1 MANNLISLL
10 KNSILSLGG
19 TSPKQ
24 YDLQTKLGK
33 VKPSSSTLDLDAK
46 TPKKYLDNPPN

>member
-10 KNSILSLGG
+10 TKSILSLGG

-24 YDLQTKLGK
+24 YNLQTKLGK
-33 VKPSSSTLDLDAK
+33 VKPNSSTLDLDAK
-46 TPKKYLDNPPN
+46 TPKKYLDNTPN

>member
-10 KNSILSLGG
+10 TKSVLSLGG

-24 YDLQTKLGK
+24 YNLQTKLGN
-33 VKPSSSTLDLDAK
+33 VKPNSSTLDLDGK
-46 TPKKYLDNPPN
+46 DPKKYEAKNPN

>member
-19 TSPKQ
+19 KSPKT
-24 YDLQTKLGK
+24 YDLQTKLGN
-33 VKPSSSTLDLDAK
+33 VKPNSSTLDLDAK
-46 TPKKYLDNPPN
+46 DPKKYLDNQPN

>member
-33 VKPSSSTLDLDAK
+33 VKPNSSALDLDGK
-46 TPKKYLDNPPN
+46 DPKPYINNQPN

>member
-10 KNSILSLGG
+10 TKSVLSLGG

-24 YDLQTKLGK
+24 YNLQTKLGN

-46 TPKKYLDNPPN
+46 DPKKYLDNQPK